1 VIRLSRAAVF
11 PASASSME
19 WCIAAETGFFMA
31 VHFSRGVV

>member
-19 WCIAAETGFFMA
+19 MFIAVKTGFLMA
-31 VHFSRGVV
+31 THFSRGGV